1 MGYDTAMTQP
11 QRVLVI
17 EDDRKTAENLRLFL
31 VHAGYAVQVAVDGN
45 AGLAEASAGNPDV
58 ILLDLMLPGIDGL
71 EVCRRLRAVSTVPIL
86 MLTARSTED
95 DRIAGLDLGA
105 DDYIP
110 KPFSPR
116 EVVARV
122 RAVLRRSGSA
132 PDPEEVLRFPR
143 LEIRPQR
150 QEVRVGG
157 ELISLTPTEFQILL
171 SLARAPGRVFNR
183 AQLVERAFGPHF
195 EGFDRTVDAHVKNL
209 RRKIEPDRKR
219 PSVIVTVFGVGYR
232 FEGGGDAT

>member
-1 MGYDTAMTQP
+1 MTQR
-11 QRVLVI
+11 QRVLII
-17 EDDRKTAENLRLFL
+17 EDDRKTAENLRLYL
-31 VHAGYAVQVAVDGN
+31 EHAGYAVQVAADGN
-45 AGLAEASAGNPDV
+45 AGLEAARAGVPDV
-58 ILLDLMLPGIDGL
+58 ILLDLMLPGLDGL
-71 EVCRRLRAVSTVPIL
+71 EVCKRLRAASTVPIL
-86 MLTARSTED
+86 MLTARTTED
-95 DRIAGLDLGA
+95 DRVAGLELGA

-132 PDPEEVLRFPR
+132 VDPEEVLHFPR
-143 LEIRPQR
+143 LEIRPQH
-150 QEVRVGG
+150 QEVRVCG
-157 ELISLTPTEFQILL
+157 EVVSLTPTEFQILL

-209 RRKIEPDRKR
+209 RRKIEPDRTR
-219 PSVIVTVFGVGYR
+219 PSFIVTVFGVGYR
-232 FEGGGDAT
+232 FEGGGDAA